1 MLEIELRVPLWAL
14 ETGSAPEPR
23 PGETFP
29 GYCARLDAPYDEL
42 VEDLTDQT
50 ADLANGRLAT
60 WIQRRNRELFKS
72 YTRAWL
78 KTLVPPERL
87 RQLDVI
93 GENIRIGRWT

>member
-1 MLEIELRVPLWAL
+1 MLEIELRVPRWAT
-14 ETGSAPEPR
+14 ETGAAPKPKKR
-23 PGETFP
+23 ETFVH
-29 GYCARLDAPYDEL
+29 YCLSLGAPYSEL
-42 VEDLTDQT
+42 TEGLTDQT

-60 WIQRRNRELFKS
+60 WIQYRNREKFKS

-87 RQLDVI
+87 RDLDVI